1 MGKSNYYTCDKC
13 KKTVTA
19 SLVSVEGMN
28 SKVMSI
34 KCNDCGYIGDRT
46 IEYHTDW
53 NDETVTLTPSCD
65 DCGSENVV
73 RWDKTCPKCGE
84 KMSNSGIAF
93 LWD

>member
-19 SLVSVEGMN
+19 SLINVEGMN
-28 SKVMSI
+28 SKVMPI
-34 KCNDCGYIGDRT
+34 KCNNCGYIGDRT
-46 IEYHTDW
+46 IEHHTDW
-53 NDETVTLTPSCD
+53 NDETVTLAPSCD

-73 RWDKTCPKCGE
+73 RWDKTCPECGKE
-84 KMSNSGIAF
+84 MSNSGIAF